1 MDSIEISTQL
11 SIYFKDTLKEE
22 MNKISDINND
32 YINDDKEVEEWI
44 NKEKDLEE
52 FIKNHK
58 KESNLIENIK
68 KIKLFSLIYK
78 EFTEGK
84 ETERDKFNR
93 AKELLDECKIIFTDI
108 YKGNQDILDKWQN
121 IFKKEKDNKAIEAEI
136 KKLKNYYEINE
147 KEGSSDIAKNV
158 LIFTKKNIYKADI
171 KCLQYFLTTL
181 FNVEETDLSTKL
193 NEKKKKLKMKKI

>member
-68 KIKLFSLIYK
+68 KIKLFSLIYN